1 MTVDI
6 ESVLASLG
14 IDFGLAGHEASAL
27 CPMHEKRTGKIDRN
41 PSWFIN
47 LESGMHICF
56 SCGYKGNVVQLVCD
70 VKEFYQKSWGQYEEE
85 YDYKAGREWLASVTQ
100 VTPERLLEILKSLP
114 SYLPPDSKPLEMSE
128 ARLAVFVEPPQ
139 EALDSR
145 SITPAA
151 AQMYGIMWDNS
162 KKTWILPLR
171 DPHFHQLLGWQ
182 EKGTIDR
189 TFKNRPAGL
198 TKSST
203 LFGIENQNEDTVI
216 VVESPLDCA
225 RIASA
230 GIHGAVAVCGSSVSE
245 AQVKLLRYSEKIVI
259 AFDNPN
265 IDKAGKKACDEM
277 RVWGRKYGM
286 NVFFFNYGS
295 SSAKDPGDMTDEEL
309 QWGIDNAKSAIY
321 GEQAYVQGNA
331 QTVSG

>member
-6 ESVLASLG
+6 ESVLVALG
-14 IDFGLAGHEASAL
+14 IDFGLLGHEASAI
-27 CPMHEKRTGKIDRN
+27 CPMHQKRTGKEDHN

-47 LESGMHICF
+47 LESGQHICF

-85 YDYKAGREWLASVTQ
+85 YDYKSGREWLATVAQ
-100 VTPERLLEILKSLP
+100 VSPERMLEILKSLP
-114 SYLPPDSKPLEMSE
+114 SYLPPDPKPLEMSE
-128 ARLAVFVEPPQ
+128 ARLAVFVDPPQ

-145 SITPAA
+145 SITLEA
-151 AQMYGIMWDNS
+151 AQKYGVMWDNS

-171 DPHFHQLLGWQ
+171 DPHFRQLLGWQ
-182 EKGTIDR
+182 EKGTVDR

-203 LFGIENQNEDTVI
+203 LFGIENQNEDVVI
-216 VVESPLDCA
+216 VVESPLDCV
-225 RIASA
+225 RFASA
-230 GIHGAVAVCGSSVSE
+230 GIDGAVAVCGSSVSE
-245 AQVKLLRYSEKIVI
+245 AQVKLLRYSEKVVI

-277 RVWGRKYGM
+277 RVWSRKYGM
-286 NVFFFNYGS
+286 NVFFFNYGES
-295 SSAKDPGDMTDEEL
+295 SKKDPGDMTDEEL
-309 QWGIDNAKSAIY
+309 VWGVGNAKSAIY
-321 GEQAYVQGNA
+321 GESAYVQRDA
-331 QTVSG
+331 ETVSG

>member
-6 ESVLASLG
+6 ESVLVALG
-14 IDFGLAGHEASAL
+14 IDFGLIGHEASAI
-27 CPMHEKRTGKIDRN
+27 CPMHQKRTGKEDHN

-47 LESGMHICF
+47 LESGQHICF

-85 YDYKAGREWLASVTQ
+85 YDYKAGREWLASVAQ
-100 VTPERLLEILKSLP
+100 VSPERLLEILKSLP
-114 SYLPPDSKPLEMSE
+114 SYLPPDPKPLEMSE
-128 ARLAVFVEPPQ
+128 ARLAVFVDPPQ
-139 EALDSR
+139 DALDSR
-145 SITPAA
+145 SITLEA
-151 AQMYGIMWDNS
+151 AQKYGVMWDNS
-162 KKTWILPLR
+162 RKTWILPLR
-171 DPHFHQLLGWQ
+171 DPHFRQLLGWQ
-182 EKGTIDR
+182 EKGTVDR

-203 LFGIENQNEDTVI
+203 LFGIENQNEDVVI
-216 VVESPLDCA
+216 VVESPLDCV
-225 RIASA
+225 RFASA
-230 GIHGAVAVCGSSVSE
+230 GIAGAVAVCGSSVSE
-245 AQVKLLRYSEKIVI
+245 AQVKLLRYSEKVVI

-295 SSAKDPGDMTDEEL
+295 SSKKDPGDMTDDEL
-309 QWGIDNAKSAIY
+309 AWGIDNAKSAIY
-321 GEQAYVQGNA
+321 GESAYVQRNSE
-331 QTVSG
+331 TVSG